1 MGSKH
6 GFILSSH
13 QLLVS
18 GADMHL
24 VLQQHS
30 MQYPTVARIAKDFLA
45 IQGSAVPSERAFSS
59 SALTATA
66 CRNRLLSETFGQLQL
81 LKSAYRKGHISAA
94 NEAELVAPRA
104 RSPITFE

>member
-1 MGSKH
+1 
-6 GFILSSH
+6 
-13 QLLVS
+13 
-18 GADMHL
+18 MHL

-45 IQGSAVPSERAFSS
+45 IQGSAVPSERTFSS
-59 SALTATA
+59 SSLTATA
-66 CRNRLLSETFGQLQL
+66 CHNHLLSETFGQLQL

>member
-1 MGSKH
+1 
-6 GFILSSH
+6 
-13 QLLVS
+13 
-18 GADMHL
+18 MHL

-30 MQYPTVARIAKDFLA
+30 MQYPTVAQIAKDFLA

-66 CRNRLLSETFGQLQL
+66 RHNHLLSETFSQLLL
-81 LKSAYRKGHISAA
+81 LKSAYCKGHISAT
-94 NEAELVAPRA
+94 NEAELVAPRG